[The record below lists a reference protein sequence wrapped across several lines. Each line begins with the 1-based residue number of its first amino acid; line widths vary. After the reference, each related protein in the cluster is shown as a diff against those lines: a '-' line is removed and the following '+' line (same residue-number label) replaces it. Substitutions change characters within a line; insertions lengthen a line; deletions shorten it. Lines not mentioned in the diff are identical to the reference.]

1 MSTVLGN
8 IIVRI
13 SKDLKSDKVTN
24 IPQNFDTIQEIVES
38 ETNTDLSFISMR
50 IDHII
55 YIQYPL

>member
-24 IPQNFDTIQEIVES
+24 ITQNFDTIQEIVES